1 MAMKKAT
8 EPRETITKDKKGTGR
23 RKKQRSKKDPNA
35 RWDIQEK
42 HEFEECTEIEK
53 KFLNALFG
61 EANFNASKAYSIAIR
76 KDICGAVR
84 SQAHVVYKRVRPIIV
99 KWLDDMGLSESGIK
113 AKILEKFGAK
123 ETKFFHH
130 EGKVI
135 ETREVEA
142 HAIQLEAVKLAAK
155 ILGMTSDKSTRE
167 VDQIDRLIEI
177 ELEKLA
183 VARQGSAPGK
193 TAETDK
199 PDYI

>member
-1 MAMKKAT
+1 MS
-8 EPRETITKDKKGTGR
+8 PREKSKLDSESSNSIEQCTG
-23 RKKQRSKKDPNA
+23 K
-35 RWDIQEK
+35 EL
-42 HEFEECTEIEK
+42 
-53 KFLNALFG
+53 KFLDALFG
-61 EANFNASKAYSIAIR
+61 EANFNASKAYSMAIG

-167 VDQIDRLIEI
+167 VDQIDRHIEI
-177 ELEKLA
+177 
-183 VARQGSAPGK
+183 
-193 TAETDK
+193 
-199 PDYI
+199 